1 MSDDPD
7 WSLPPKAAPPP
18 APAAAPG
25 CGQAAGAL
33 GHGHIRLALAQ
44 WPIEAV
50 AGLDAW
56 AAKLDAWLARAAAGG
71 AQLAVLPEYAAVEV
85 AASLAGASPA
95 TEAQELAA
103 MVAAAPAL
111 LERLRRA
118 AMRAGIW
125 LLGGSLPMRGAD
137 GAIRNRAP
145 LIAPDG
151 RLAMQ
156 DKCAMTRFE
165 TERWGVSPGA
175 PPGVFDTP
183 FGRIGVSICYDVEF
197 PKHVRT
203 QAEAGAWL
211 ILVPTCTD
219 TMHGFNRVRFAARA
233 RALEN
238 QCYVA
243 ISPTIGLAPWS
254 AALDENRGLAA
265 VFGPID
271 RGFPEDGILA
281 QGALD
286 RPQWVFADL
295 DTHALDAV
303 RADGAVRNFSD
314 WPRRPFP
321 ACTAKDF
328 A

>member
-1 MSDDPD
+1 MSGDPD
-7 WSLPPKAAPPP
+7 WSLRQEPGPE
-18 APAAAPG
+18 APAATPAG
-25 CGQAAGAL
+25 CGIAPGAL

-44 WPIEAV
+44 WPVEPV
-50 AGLDAW
+50 AGLSAW
-56 AAKLDAWLARAAAGG
+56 GGKLDAWLSRAVAGG
-71 AQLAVLPEYAAVEV
+71 AQLAVLPEYVAVEV
-85 AASLAGASPA
+85 AAALSGHSPA

-103 MVAAAPAL
+103 MVAAAPL
-111 LERLRRA
+111 VLDVLRQA
-118 AMRAGIW
+118 AMRAGLW
-125 LLGGSLPMRGAD
+125 VLGGSLPMRDAD

-151 RLAMQ
+151 RLATQ
-156 DKCAMTRFE
+156 DKSAMTRFE
-165 TERWGVSPGA
+165 RERWGVSSGA

-211 ILVPTCTD
+211 ILVPSCTD
-219 TMHGFNRVRFAARA
+219 SMHGFNRVRFAAQA

-243 ISPTIGLAPWS
+243 VSPTVGMAPWS
-254 AALDENRGLAA
+254 AALDSNRGLAA
-265 VFGPID
+265 VFGPVD

-286 RPQWVFADL
+286 RPQWVFAEL

-321 ACTAKDF
+321 ACSGKSF